1 MGKNAGQNNSEY
13 RHFLRSVKCL
23 HSEKKPG
30 GSVSNDLV
38 NKFDGACDWIEKESE
53 PYSVPEFTAKK
64 KRIISVVRNL
74 NKAEIREISR
84 RNYYPTP
91 EQHSRELKDV
101 TIYLDFI
108 GS

>member
-1 MGKNAGQNNSEY
+1 M
-13 RHFLRSVKCL
+13 
-23 HSEKKPG
+23 
-30 GSVSNDLV
+30 SNDLV

-84 RNYYPTP
+84 RNYCPTP

-101 TIYLDFI
+101 TIF
-108 GS
+108 